1 MPTPLHLHV
10 QPLQHLLRTVPLA
23 ALLAALAA
31 APGASMAA
39 TASPL
44 EQLTR
49 HERQDLGVPPQRHLH
64 AGPMHGPTPAA
75 LPGGQLVTTQGLL
88 ALLHGGRQRAA
99 APGGQPA
106 PGGRLAPVL
115 FDVLGH
121 PQSLPGAIPAAWMA
135 QPGRLDDELQHR
147 VEAFLA
153 RHSGARK
160 DRPLV
165 FYCLSRDCWMSY
177 NAALR
182 AIQAGYSQVLW
193 YRGGLQAWQAA
204 GQATAGTALP
214 DAVQAVGPQA
224 TAAHRTAVPQR
235 SAQQPQDTRFVP
247 VTPLSG
253 ARASGATATAPS
265 GGDLLIGQGRFFSY
279 ALPPGW
285 RVGEDG
291 QFALT
296 LAAPD
301 GRALTVMVGNAGLP
315 LHTSPTQYA
324 FERLSALRPAQ
335 LQLGPPRQ
343 ARPAAG
349 FSHAVTFDVRYRL
362 NGVAHQG
369 QVKVSVAP
377 AYDSMTMAMT
387 AALSEDTQW
396 PGYAR
401 WLPQVAEQ
409 VAASNG
415 AAFGMRGLM
424 QQNLRNSVAFGE
436 AAREYRAWSSQ
447 TRAAVTAERHASLD
461 RRHRAVREY
470 LGGVSTHTNP
480 FDNRRAVELPDTHR
494 HYWIDREGHV
504 LGTDDPG
511 ADPNQGSTGDW
522 RRMPRRNP

>member
-1 MPTPLHLHV
+1 MPTPHHHRT
-10 QPLQHLLRTVPLA
+10 QPPRNLLLVVPLA
-23 ALLAALAA
+23 ALLAGLAA
-31 APGASMAA
+31 APGASTAA
-39 TASPL
+39 TESVFK
-44 EQLTR
+44 QLTL
-49 HERQDLGVPPQRHLH
+49 HERQELGVPPQRHLH

-75 LPGGQLVTTQGLL
+75 IPGGQLVTTQGLL
-88 ALLHGGRQRAA
+88 ALVHGGQQQGAA
-99 APGGQPA
+99 QGGRSG

-115 FDVLGH
+115 LDVLGH
-121 PQSLPGAIPAAWMA
+121 PQSLPGALQAAWMA
-135 QPGRLDDELQHR
+135 QPGRLDDGLQHQ

-153 RHSGARK
+153 RHSGGRK

-204 GQATAGTALP
+204 AQATAGTARP
-214 DAVQAVGPQA
+214 DAVQASGQQA
-224 TAAHRTAVPQR
+224 TAAHRTAGPQR
-235 SAQQPQDTRFVP
+235 PEQQPLNTRFVP
-247 VTPLSG
+247 LTPLSG
-253 ARASGATATAPS
+253 ARASSTTATAPP
-265 GGDLLIGQGRFFSY
+265 GGELLIGQGRFFSY

-315 LHTSPTQYA
+315 LQTSPAQYA
-324 FERLSALRPAQ
+324 FERLAALRPAQ

-349 FSHAVTFDVRYRL
+349 FSHAVAFDVRYRL
-362 NGVAHQG
+362 SGVAQQG
-369 QVKVSVAP
+369 QVKVSMAP

-387 AALSEDTQW
+387 AALSDATQW

-436 AAREYRAWSSQ
+436 AAREYRAWSAQ
-447 TRAAVTAERHASLD
+447 TRDAVTADRHASLD
-461 RRHRAVREY
+461 RRNRAVREY

-494 HYWIDREGHV
+494 HYWIDRQGRV

-511 ADPNQGSTGDW
+511 ADPNQGATGDW
-522 RRMPRRNP
+522 RRMPRREP